1 MTIIKALTNEITKDI
16 SLTKLERKLKL
27 KEKKL
32 QNLKTKLKMKRPEE
46 WINKYLDFDQKIIL
60 MQMNELLS

>member
-1 MTIIKALTNEITKDI
+1 MNETTKDI
-16 SLTKLERKLKL
+16 NLTKLERKLKL

-32 QNLKTKLKMKRPEE
+32 QNLKTKLKMKRQEE
-46 WINKYLDFDQKIIL
+46 SINKYLDFDQKIIL